1 MKIEPVSQEVVDAI
15 TRIVGEEMA
24 PFGLRNVTVTPGED
38 HDGDPILE
46 VAAYYDPRGLPIDTK
61 VVAGLGLKLRDRLWD
76 LGETRFPHLRHHF
89 DERQKVV
96 GYP

>member
-1 MKIEPVSQEVVDAI
+1 MKIEPVSLEVIEAI
-15 TRIVGEEMA
+15 KAIVGEQMG
-24 PFGLRNVTVTPGED
+24 PFGLRDVTVAPGED

-46 VAAYYDPRGLPIDTK
+46 VAVEYDPRGRPIDTRI
-61 VVAGLGLKLRDRLWD
+61 VAGLVTKLRDRLWEM
-76 LGETRFPHLRHHF
+76 GEPRFPHLRHHF